1 LRRKS
6 HRLIAVLTLLALL
19 LPAVPVAAAP
29 TAPDIKGHWA
39 EAAIQQL
46 VDLGAVSGLP
56 DGTFRPDL
64 TVTRAEFVTM
74 VNKSLRITPVT
85 GTSRF
90 KDVKPEDWFAGQ
102 VEAAAAYGY
111 VAGNPD
117 GTFSP
122 YRPITREQ
130 AAAMLVRAF
139 GYGKIATKAEQDAVL
154 APFTDAG
161 KVSAWAKADV
171 ATAVNLGLMSGYT
184 PTTLAPQ
191 PADLSAAGWQQWE
204 TARTTEQREAVLKK
218 LGSNGLITRAQTAAI
233 LARALDQKPVIEG
246 KIFDKAGTYGPK
258 EGVET
263 ISGDVI
269 IKADGVTL
277 QNLTITG
284 DLIIAE
290 TVGDGTVILDNVTVK
305 GDTQVKGGGTN
316 SVIFRSC
323 TLHGTVTVEK
333 VDGQIRI
340 VAEGSTSVPKVVLQ
354 SGAILIC
361 RDDGSFER
369 VELPKDLDK
378 NTEVILTGNFAEVE
392 IAAEKANVKVGAGS
406 TIDNLVVAKN
416 ASGTQVDLDK
426 EASVTTVTA
435 DAEVEITGQGSIG
448 TAEINVDGVVI
459 EQKPDEID
467 WGKGVESAII
477 ASKTQTPPRKP
488 SGGGGGSSKP
498 SEERVSAII
507 VDKTTM
513 TLEVGKTGT
522 ITATVSP
529 SNATNKKV
537 NWTTSDA
544 NVATVDNGVVTAK
557 ATGSATITATSDA
570 DSSKKASCVVT
581 VEAAPITIAKV
592 DVVDGADGV
601 TSVTIPV
608 VGQVIRANIIL
619 SDGTPIYTYPVDERV
634 RYEWYYGESTD
645 TILGTEGSYTVT
657 SDNVGKTICVKIKVE
672 GVGEAFWQAEGTV
685 VAALPDQSTYKLT
698 HTGLAESYTAGE
710 LD

>member
-1 LRRKS
+1 MRRKS

-85 GTSRF
+85 GTGRF

-139 GYGKIATKAEQDAVL
+139 GYGKIATKAEQDTVL
-154 APFTDAG
+154 VPFIDAG

-191 PADLSAAGWQQWE
+191 PVGLSAAGWQQWE

-305 GDTQVKGGGTN
+305 GDTQVKGGGIN

-378 NTEVILTGNFAEVE
+378 STEVVLTGNFAEVE

-435 DAEVEITGQGSIG
+435 DAGVEITGQGSIG

-498 SEERVSAII
+498 SEERVSAISVTGADDETI
-507 VDKTTM
+507 VANGG
-513 TLEVGKTGT
+513 TLQMSAAVTP
-522 ITATVSP
+522 A
-529 SNATNKKV
+529 NAANK
-537 NWTTSDA
+537 A
-544 NVATVDNGVVTAK
+544 VTWSVTDG
-557 ATGSATITATSDA
+557 TGSATISNTGLLTATG
-570 DSSKKASCVVT
+570 VGTVT
-581 VEAAPITIAKV
+581 VKATAKDGSGTVGTKEINVLTPLIISYYDGDGDVSIEIPKTIKISEIDEEGYYGDFEIEGTIDEGEIGIVTTIGDEAFYECTGLTSITIPNS
-592 DVVDGADGV
+592 V
-601 TSVTIPV
+601 TSIGTDAFSGCTGLTSITIPNSVTSIGMDAFSGCTGLTSITIGANVTI
-608 VGQVIRANIIL
+608 G
-619 SDGTPIYTYPVDERV
+619 D
-634 RYEWYYGESTD
+634 
-645 TILGTEGSYTVT
+645 
-657 SDNVGKTICVKIKVE
+657 
-672 GVGEAFWQAEGTV
+672 
-685 VAALPDQSTYKLT
+685 
-698 HTGLAESYTAGE
+698 
-710 LD
+710 

>member
-1 LRRKS
+1 MRRKS

-139 GYGKIATKAEQDAVL
+139 GYGKIATKAEQDTVL
-154 APFTDAG
+154 VPFIDAG

-191 PADLSAAGWQQWE
+191 PVGLSAAGWQQWE

-305 GDTQVKGGGTN
+305 GDTQVKGGGIN

-378 NTEVILTGNFAEVE
+378 STEVVLTGNFAEVE

-435 DAEVEITGQGSIG
+435 DAGVEITGQGSIG

-498 SEERVSAII
+498 SEERVSAISVTGADDETI
-507 VDKTTM
+507 VANGG
-513 TLEVGKTGT
+513 TLQMSAAVTP
-522 ITATVSP
+522 A
-529 SNATNKKV
+529 NAANK
-537 NWTTSDA
+537 A
-544 NVATVDNGVVTAK
+544 VTWSVTDG
-557 ATGSATITATSDA
+557 TGSATISNTGLLTATG
-570 DSSKKASCVVT
+570 VGTVT
-581 VEAAPITIAKV
+581 VKATAKDGSGTVGTKEINVLTPLIISYYDGDGDVSIEIPKTIKISEIDEEGYYGDFEIEGTIDEGEIGIVTTIGDEAFYECTGLTSITIPNS
-592 DVVDGADGV
+592 V
-601 TSVTIPV
+601 TSIGTDAFSGCTGLTSITIP
-608 VGQVIRANIIL
+608 N
-619 SDGTPIYTYPVDERV
+619 S
-634 RYEWYYGESTD
+634 
-645 TILGTEGSYTVT
+645 VT
-657 SDNVGKTICVKIKVE
+657 SIGMD
-672 GVGEAFWQAEGTV
+672 AFSGC
-685 VAALPDQSTYKLT
+685 
-698 HTGLAESYTAGE
+698 
-710 LD
+710 